1 MKTNPFKLNTYFL
14 RKNRRIGLDI
24 GDGSIKLVE
33 LTRQGGTFV
42 LSKLKLQEMDFTKD
56 RDKSQ
61 LEALKNLLQD
71 IDTQDAMINVVIN
84 CAKSYTN
91 ISLIPYMPNS
101 EILQALKW
109 DMKNFLSFPVEEA
122 AIDYEIIQE
131 VTEGDVR
138 KLKIAVAC
146 CPQETVDR
154 NLALLRQAGIMP
166 SVFTQYGFALKNTV
180 STLCPEASKTTAVL
194 DIGHRF
200 SGLLIFHD
208 KKLLFS
214 RKLPVGGQDFTE
226 EMMQSLASVS
236 GKGELSFEEAEKMK
250 KEYGIVDS
258 DGSETPEGEVG
269 GAQFLQLLRPNL
281 EKLSKAIHRSFVYY
295 CEKERN
301 EPVETLLL
309 LGGGG
314 NLKNLTKTLNEALH
328 IPVRKG
334 DPLTGYPCSDSSLL
348 VHEPETLNRY
358 ASALGAA
365 LAPRNSINL
374 LPIEIKKKTG
384 LLIKRSSIKAL
395 VTAVGVILVLVY
407 IGMRIKLDNYEKR
420 IAAANME
427 LTALSPQIEEIPT
440 RIFVQDLL
448 TQRPYWS
455 DALKET
461 SNLIPEQIRLTE
473 INAQQ
478 NTLTLKGEIK
488 TPDQVRKN
496 FLTEFIYTL
505 EQGIFKEVDLIS
517 AQNGSENKLNTFELR
532 LRLE

>member
-1 MKTNPFKLNTYFL
+1 MKKNPFKINNGFL
-14 RKNRRIGLDI
+14 QKNRHIGLDI

-33 LTRQGGTFV
+33 LTRQRGTFV
-42 LSKLKLQEMDFTKD
+42 LSKLKLQEIDFNKN
-56 RDKSQ
+56 RQESK
-61 LEALKNLLQD
+61 LEALKNLFQD
-71 IDTQDAMINVVIN
+71 IDTHDAIINVVIN

-91 ISLIPYMPNS
+91 ISLIPHMPKS

-131 VTEGDVR
+131 VTEGEVK

-154 NLALLRQAGIMP
+154 NLELLDQAGITP
-166 SVFTQYGFALKNTV
+166 SVFTQYGFSLKNTV
-180 STLCPEASKTTAVL
+180 SNLCPEESKTIAVL

-200 SGLLIFHD
+200 SGLLIFHN
-208 KKLLFS
+208 KKLVFS

-236 GKGELSFEEAEKMK
+236 GKGELSFEEAEKIK

-258 DGSETPEGEVG
+258 EDSEISGKEVG
-269 GAQFLQLLRPNL
+269 AAQFLQLLRPNL

-295 CEKERN
+295 CEKEQN

-314 NLKNLTKTLNEALH
+314 NLKNLTRTLNETLH

-334 DPLTGYPCSDSSLL
+334 DPLTGYPSSDPSLL
-348 VHEPETLNRY
+348 CNEPETVNRY

-374 LPIEIKKKTG
+374 LPVEIKKKTR

-395 VTAVGVILVLVY
+395 VTAVGVILILIYV
-407 IGMRIKLDNYEKR
+407 GMKIKLDNYEKR
-420 IAAANME
+420 IATANME
-427 LTALSPQIEEIPT
+427 LTVLSPQIEEIPT
-440 RIFVQDLL
+440 RIFVQDIL

-455 DALKET
+455 DALKEI
-461 SNLIPEQIRLTE
+461 SNLVPEQIRLTE

-488 TPDQVRKN
+488 KLDQVRKN

-517 AQNGSENKLNTFELR
+517 TQNGSKNKLNTFELR
-532 LRLE
+532 LSLE

>member
-1 MKTNPFKLNTYFL
+1 MKNNSFKISDCFS
-14 RKNRRIGLDI
+14 RKNKRIGLDI

-33 LTRQGGTFV
+33 LTRQNGSFV
-42 LSKLKLQEMDFTKD
+42 LSKLKLQEIDLQKD
-56 RDKSQ
+56 RDESL
-61 LEALKNLLQD
+61 LETLKNLFQD
-71 IDTQDAMINVVIN
+71 IDTRDAIINVVIN

-91 ISLIPYMPNS
+91 ISVIPHMPKS

-131 VTEGDVR
+131 VTEGDAK

-154 NLALLRQAGIMP
+154 NLKLLKQAGIMP
-166 SVFTQYGFALKNTV
+166 SVFTQYGFSLKNTID
-180 STLCPEASKTTAVL
+180 TLCPKESKTTAVL

-226 EMMQSLASVS
+226 EMMQSLASASVNR
-236 GKGELSFEEAEKMK
+236 ELSFEEAEKVK

-258 DGSETPEGEVG
+258 GNSEISEGEISG
-269 GAQFLQLLRPNL
+269 EQFLQLLRPNL
-281 EKLSKAIHRSFVYY
+281 EKLSKAIHRSFLYY
-295 CEKERN
+295 CEKEQN

-314 NLKNLTKTLNEALH
+314 NLKNLTKILNEALH
-328 IPVRKG
+328 IPVQKG
-334 DPLTGYPCSDSSLL
+334 DPLTGYPTCDPSLL
-348 VHEPETLNRY
+348 RDDPDAVNRY

-365 LAPRNSINL
+365 LAPQNSINL
-374 LPIEIKKKTG
+374 LPIEIKKKTQ
-384 LLIKRSSIKAL
+384 LLIKRSSIEAL
-395 VTAVGVILVLVY
+395 VTAVGVILILVY
-407 IGMRIKLDNYEKR
+407 IGMTIKLDNYEKR
-420 IAAANME
+420 IAVAEME
-427 LTALSPQIEEIPT
+427 MTALSPQIEEIPI
-440 RIFVQDLL
+440 RIFIQDIL
-448 TQRPYWS
+448 TKRSRWG

-473 INAQQ
+473 MSAQK
-478 NTLTLKGEIK
+478 NMMTLKGEIK
-488 TPDQVRKN
+488 TSDQIRKN
-496 FLTEFIYTL
+496 YLTEFICTL
-505 EQGIFKEVDLIS
+505 EQGIFKEVNLIS
-517 AQNGSENKLNTFELR
+517 TKNGSNNELNTFELK
-532 LRLE
+532 LGL